1 MSVSNPFPIMPVE
14 CLYAGLTKNP
24 LAPAAIENDHIL
36 SYQELTQRVQAFAM
50 ALRDELAPGEKV
62 ALCALN
68 NLEHLTAFLAILV
81 GGFVWVPINPK
92 NGKTLNEQ
100 LLKVSRPALI
110 LTDCESQATLP
121 ENQSCTRTWRLNADT
136 ENITT
141 YSSAFVDAAF
151 TPVAPAPDDIMGIK
165 FTGGTTGTPKG
176 VIQTHRNVAAVID
189 NMQRIFAFSAEDRN
203 LAVAPLTHGGSHYI
217 LPLLAV
223 GGCHLL
229 HSAPNPEKILAAFRD
244 DGASVSFM
252 PPTLIYKLLDQPG
265 IERNH
270 FPKLR
275 HLTYSAAPMPPARIQ
290 QVQDLIGHKIST
302 VYGQTEAPMT
312 ITAMGP
318 DDLSKPELHPS
329 VGKACYH
336 SEVAILSSQGERLA
350 ENEIGEV
357 AVRGAIV
364 MPAYFEAKDKS
375 KDAFFHDW
383 LLTGD
388 VGYLNSQGY
397 LFLKGRSKE
406 LIITG
411 GFNVYPAEVENQ
423 LMQHPNIIECAV
435 IGVEDDY
442 WGERVEAAI
451 CTIDNSAI
459 DLLQLQR
466 DLKAQLGSV
475 KTPKVFHQLAQ
486 LPRNPV
492 GKVVRRDILKL
503 IRTSDNSHEAAT
515 EK

>member
-1 MSVSNPFPIMPVE
+1 MSNDQQFATMPAD
-14 CLYAGLTKNP
+14 CLYAGLAINP
-24 LAPAAIENDHIL
+24 TAIAAIEDKQEIT
-36 SYQELTQRVQAFAM
+36 YQELTDRVEAFAL
-50 ALRDELAPGEKV
+50 ALRNQLTQGDKV

-68 NLEHLTAFLAILV
+68 NLEHLTAFLAILAA
-81 GGFVWVPINPK
+81 GFTWIPINPK
-92 NGKTLNEQ
+92 NGKTLNQQ
-100 LLKVSRPALI
+100 LLEVAKPALI
-110 LTDCESQATLP
+110 LVDRESHNTLPDNTHGAHTWLLNDSSENINTLSASFVGRAFDQATP
-121 ENQSCTRTWRLNADT
+121 KH
-136 ENITT
+136 
-141 YSSAFVDAAF
+141 
-151 TPVAPAPDDIMGIK
+151 DDIMGIK

-189 NMQRIFAFSAEDRN
+189 NMQTVFQFTETDRN

-229 HSAPNPEKILAAFRD
+229 HSAPDPEKILTAFRQHK
-244 DGASVSFM
+244 ASVSFM
-252 PPTLIYKLLDQPG
+252 PPTLIYKLLDQPS
-265 IERNH
+265 ISTED
-270 FPKLR
+270 FPHLR

-290 QVQDLIGHKIST
+290 QVQRIIGERIST

-318 DDLSKPELHPS
+318 EDLAKPELHAS
-329 VGKACYH
+329 VGKACRH
-336 SEVAILSSQGERLA
+336 SEVAIIDA
-350 ENEIGEV
+350 EGNSVDTGASGEV

-364 MPAYFEAKDKS
+364 MPSYFDAAEKTTEA
-375 KDAFFHDW
+375 FRGDW

-388 VGYLNSQGY
+388 IGYLDQQNY

-406 LIITG
+406 LIISG
-411 GFNVYPAEVENQ
+411 GFNVYPAEVEN
-423 LMQHPNIIECAV
+423 LLIQHPDISECAV
-435 IGVEDDY
+435 VGVEDDY

-451 CTIDNSAI
+451 CVRGDKNIDI
-459 DLLQLQR
+459 DQLQKS
-466 DLKAQLGSV
+466 LKAQLGSV

-503 IRTSDNSHEAAT
+503 IEQASTSEEPQS
-515 EK
+515 